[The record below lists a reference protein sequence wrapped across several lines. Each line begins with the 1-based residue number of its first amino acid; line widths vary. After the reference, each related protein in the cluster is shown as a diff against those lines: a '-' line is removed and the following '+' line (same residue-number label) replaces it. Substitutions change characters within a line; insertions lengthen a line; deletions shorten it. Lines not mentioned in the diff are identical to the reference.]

1 MMVQSLL
8 FAGAC
13 TLVFGGLSLMPRH
26 AQILVLVLLGAVV
39 VWVAVVAA
47 LLAEP
52 LMMLGALM
60 LTGLLAGLDA
70 MLVHLRNSPS
80 REAPGAPLGAGD
92 AGERDGE
99 RNAPILPGG
108 QQTAGRA
115 GRPRAFSEGAG

>member
-1 MMVQSLL
+1 MIQSFI

-60 LTGLLAGLDA
+60 LAGLLAGLDA
-70 MLVHLRNSPS
+70 VLAHLKNSPAPP
-80 REAPGAPLGAGD
+80 RGPGA
-92 AGERDGE
+92 
-99 RNAPILPGG
+99 
-108 QQTAGRA
+108 
-115 GRPRAFSEGAG
+115 